1 MSIFEGEEGFTA
13 KNTVAVG
20 YARDASH
27 LAVVQTHAR
36 DHGYLLTHV
45 IDDERDAATIS
56 QLTTQAMDQGAEV
69 VILPGDAILSA
80 ARKRLEK
87 ELTSV
92 GARCVVLGA
101 PSAPAREVLD
111 RVMPRRDFD
120 AARGKHMKERVLTG
134 GTAHHQ

>member
-1 MSIFEGEEGFTA
+1 MSQNA
-13 KNTVAVG
+13 VALG
-20 YARDASH
+20 YARDASQ
-27 LAVVQTHAR
+27 LAVVQTHAH
-36 DHGYLLTHV
+36 DHGYLLAHV
-45 IDDERDAATIS
+45 IDDSRDAATIS
-56 QLTTQAMDQGAEV
+56 QLTKQAMDQGADL

-101 PSAPAREVLD
+101 PSAPARAALE

-120 AARGKHMKERVLTG
+120 ATRGKHSRR
-134 GTAHHQ
+134 

>member
-1 MSIFEGEEGFTA
+1 MTEDLEVTSDMSHNA
-13 KNTVAVG
+13 VAVG
-20 YARDASH
+20 YARNASQ

-36 DHGYLLTHV
+36 DHGYLLAHV
-45 IDDERDAATIS
+45 VDDRRDAATIS
-56 QLTTQAMDQGAEV
+56 QLTKQAMDQGAEV

-101 PSAPAREVLD
+101 PSAPARAAFERVL
-111 RVMPRRDFD
+111 PRRDFD
-120 AARGKHMKERVLTG
+120 AARGKHSKRPRR
-134 GTAHHQ
+134 